1 MSQLELISEAR
12 CFDGWQRTYQHASE
26 ACGCPMR
33 FAVYLPPQTESGQ
46 VPALYWLSG
55 LTCTQDNF
63 SVKAGAQQHAASL
76 GLALIIPDT
85 SPRELELPGE
95 NERMEL
101 GTGAGFY
108 VNATRTPW
116 NRNYQMYD
124 YVAQELPALVAAE
137 LPTDAN
143 RKSISGHSMGG
154 HGALTVGL
162 KNPSSYRSISAFA
175 PISAPSR
182 SGWGRTAFE
191 NYLGPEEDSWQQYDA
206 SYLAEHQPCDHELL
220 IDQGSADPYLD
231 ELRPDDLK
239 AACARS
245 AQRLNFRE
253 RPGYEHGYYFVS
265 TFIGEHLKFHAA
277 HLQAI
282 P

>member
-1 MSQLELISEAR
+1 MSQLELISEAC

-33 FAVYLPPQTESGQ
+33 FAVFLPPQADNDP

-55 LTCTQDNF
+55 LTCTEDNF
-63 SVKAGAQQHAASL
+63 SIKAGAQQHAAAL
-76 GLALIIPDT
+76 GLALIVPDT
-85 SPRELELPGE
+85 SPRGLGLKGE
-95 NERMEL
+95 DERMEL

-108 VNATRTPW
+108 VNATEEPW
-116 NRNYQMYD
+116 CHHYRMYD
-124 YVAQELPALVAAE
+124 YVAHELPELVPVQ
-137 LPTDAN
+137 LPVDPA

-162 KNPSSYRSISAFA
+162 KNPAAYRSISAFA
-175 PISAPSR
+175 PICAASR
-182 SGWGRTAFE
+182 SGWGRTALS
-191 NYLGPEEDSWQQYDA
+191 NYLGADERNWQPYDA
-206 SYLAEHQPCDHELL
+206 CYLAEHQPCQHELL

-239 AACARS
+239 KACARS
-245 AQRLNFRE
+245 GQPLTFRD

-265 TFIGEHLKFHAA
+265 TFIGDHLKFHAA
-277 HLQAI
+277 HLS
-282 P
+282 